1 MFLVYRIIFF
11 IKKVLFLVDF
21 FQNAQSNSQHQ
32 CNFHSHS
39 KSQVSMWINWNES
52 EKNQE
57 IDFTSFMSNT
67 FTKCFTPLVVIRLF
81 CRFKHLSV
89 WTMIMS
95 NNIDNKTNENLLDL
109 FVKRY

>member
-1 MFLVYRIIFF
+1 MFLVYWIILF
-11 IKKVLFLVDF
+11 IKKVSFLVHV
-21 FQNAQSNSQHQ
+21 FQNVLWKIQHQ
-32 CNFHSHS
+32 CNFHLHS

-81 CRFKHLSV
+81 CRFKLLSV

-95 NNIDNKTNENLLDL
+95 NNTDNKTNENLLDL
-109 FVKRY
+109 FVTR